1 MESFLVCICAHVYV
15 SVCVQFSVC
24 FLVYD
29 VSNEESFQA
38 LEVWL
43 NELDTYSTRKDL
55 VKMLVGN
62 KIDKQV
68 SPLLPYLPVTSNFPS
83 PLPLSRMRKK

>member
-1 MESFLVCICAHVYV
+1 MNCERYVCYFIKLCYC
-15 SVCVQFSVC
+15 SP
-24 FLVYD
+24 LVYD
-29 VSNEESFQA
+29 VSNQESFQA

-43 NELDTYSTRKDL
+43 NELDTYSTKKDL

-68 SPLLPYLPVTSNFPS
+68 CRDRLNVMYNNIKSMCHV
-83 PLPLSRMRKK
+83 MGMC

>member
-1 MESFLVCICAHVYV
+1 MYV
-15 SVCVQFSVC
+15 
-24 FLVYD
+24 VYD
-29 VSNEESFQA
+29 VSNQESFQA

-68 SPLLPYLPVTSNFPS
+68 CAIVIWRRRS
-83 PLPLSRMRKK
+83 